1 VTRIGF
7 VAAASALLV
16 AGCGGGGAPTT
27 VPELEQAVGL
37 ARDRTDFVLERITE
51 AESEEEL
58 LARMDEAAD
67 TIDDAAGGVE
77 RVGAPDGFET
87 EVNELVAALSQL
99 AVDLRAT
106 ADQVRQPG
114 FGDLFEGTRGLSFE
128 SWVQVN
134 RALAALKLKGITV
147 APLMRH

>member
-1 VTRIGF
+1 
-7 VAAASALLV
+7 
-16 AGCGGGGAPTT
+16 
-27 VPELEQAVGL
+27 
-37 ARDRTDFVLERITE
+37 
-51 AESEEEL
+51 
-58 LARMDEAAD
+58 
-67 TIDDAAGGVE
+67 
-77 RVGAPDGFET
+77 
-87 EVNELVAALSQL
+87 VNELVAALSQL

>member
-58 LARMDEAAD
+58 LARMDEAARPM
-67 TIDDAAGGVE
+67 AS
-77 RVGAPDGFET
+77 R
-87 EVNELVAALSQL
+87 
-99 AVDLRAT
+99 R
-106 ADQVRQPG
+106 R
-114 FGDLFEGTRGLSFE
+114 
-128 SWVQVN
+128 
-134 RALAALKLKGITV
+134 
-147 APLMRH
+147 